1 MSTRYTIAL
10 QKDLAAQS
18 FKAFFWGTGG
28 SILRIILQFVT
39 QVILARLLGPAE
51 YGIFSL
57 GVIVVGLTAIFYDV
71 GLAYSLIQKKSIS
84 TDDIRFVWTWQ
95 CILGL
100 SVATS
105 IFFASG
111 LIADFFSKPEA
122 EFLFQSLSL
131 VILINSLTAL
141 SFNLLKK
148 SLNYK
153 SIQISQLTSYF
164 LGFACIGIPMAFA
177 GYGHDALA
185 VAWLVQAAIHFLI
198 LYSNVRHPVSFRL
211 RTHDGNHM
219 LRYSLTALGTNLVN
233 WILNGIDKIWI
244 GKIYSAYIVGLY
256 TTAYNLVNTP
266 AFTIFV
272 NLQAVFFSA
281 GARLQDDQEALR
293 TIFLRLLS
301 LITLTAFPFFI
312 VIGWGSD
319 LIIETVYGIK
329 WAEASQFL
337 VPFAFATPFLLLW
350 GISTPVLWNSG
361 HTKLELRLQLPLVF
375 IWVAVLYFITDFSP
389 LTLAI
394 ATASLFAFRSIAMMT
409 AALYVLKIPISSF
422 LRTIAAGTLLS
433 LLLAVVSAVVKP
445 GIISLDGIDVS
456 LQLFLLLGVTAV
468 SYLLG
473 LYFLVPKMLDQ
484 ALRAY
489 LMKEEERLPAWVRT
503 TSRFLLRYPRP

>member
-1 MSTRYTIAL
+1 MSAKAAITP
-10 QKDLAAQS
+10 QKDLAVQS
-18 FKAFFWGTGG
+18 FKAFFWGAGG
-28 SILRIILQFVT
+28 SILKIVLQFVT

-84 TDDIRFVWTWQ
+84 ADDIRFVWTWQ

-105 IFFASG
+105 IFFASD
-111 LIADFFSKPEA
+111 LIANFFSKPKA

-153 SIQISQLTSYF
+153 VIQISQLISYF
-164 LGFACIGIPMAFA
+164 LGFACVGIPLAFA
-177 GYGHDALA
+177 GYGHNALA
-185 VAWLVQAAIHFLI
+185 VAWLIQAAMHFTI
-198 LYSNVRHPVSFRL
+198 LYTKVRHPVSLRL
-211 RTHDGNHM
+211 QTQDGNHM
-219 LRYSLTALGTNLVN
+219 LRYSLTAFGTNLVN
-233 WILNGIDKIWI
+233 WILNGVDKIWV

-281 GARLQDDQEALR
+281 GARLQEDHEALR

-319 LIIETVYGIK
+319 FIIETVYGVK
-329 WAEASQFL
+329 WAEASPFL

-375 IWVAVLYFITDFSP
+375 LWLAVLYFITDLPP

-394 ATASLFAFRSIAMMT
+394 AAASLFAFRSIAMAA

-422 LRTIAAGTLLS
+422 LRAIAAGVVLS
-433 LLLAVVSAVVKP
+433 LLLGVVSAAVKP
-445 GIISLDGIDVS
+445 IIAGLDIDVG
-456 LQLFLLLGVTAV
+456 LQLLLLLGAASV
-468 SYLLG
+468 SYLLS
-473 LYFLVPKMLDQ
+473 LYFLVPRLLAQD
-484 ALRAY
+484 LRAY
-489 LMKEEERLPAWVRT
+489 LMREGERLPGWARSA
-503 TSRFLLRYPRP
+503 SRFLLRHPKP